1 MEKAAKL
8 GSLDENRDGWIHS
21 KGDHFRDCTPP
32 VGFAWGGVLRTRS
45 RIAVQSMA
53 PSQLFQP
60 VKTAPPGAYSFFH
73 PPHGLCVRFGVEKG
87 LDGFLVLPDR
97 KGPKAFAK
105 QIRAKGVADQPRAR
119 LSCACTRE
127 DIRRN
132 GMMSRHRLTG
142 KKVA

>member
-1 MEKAAKL
+1 
-8 GSLDENRDGWIHS
+8 
-21 KGDHFRDCTPP
+21 
-32 VGFAWGGVLRTRS
+32 
-45 RIAVQSMA
+45 MA

-60 VKTAPPGAYSFFH
+60 VKTAPSGAYSFFH

-87 LDGFLVLPDR
+87 LDGFLVLSDR

-105 QIRAKGVADQPRAR
+105 HVRAKGVADQPWAR

-132 GMMSRHRLTG
+132 GMMFRHRLTG
-142 KKVA
+142 KKSGVTKVFLTGFGLPGFESFCKSHFCDLSMCRRLTIHNAFEKAALQFSATRAT